1 MEFDV
6 ETAFFDIFPIPQE
19 DGSNPVVSIQY
30 TEKYTKLMDIF
41 RAIIVSKEYSAR
53 VLMLTKLLLLENAA
67 NYTVWQYRR
76 DCIRHIKYDL
86 EKELDFLDSF
96 ADDNPKNYQI
106 WHHRRCIV
114 EIYEN
119 VHRELAFI
127 NKIFETDAKNYHA
140 WAYRQWV
147 VKKFNLWADELACID
162 FLIDTDIRNNSA
174 WNHRWF
180 VVHNYLLLLPNI
192 TTEMTMEILNNEL
205 EYVFKS
211 INQVK
216 LNESAWN
223 YLRGLVNYHSEI
235 VFKASSLLKAIN
247 SSGDYDGNH
256 YYLSLLAHIYENDS
270 GIESLEECGELYM
283 KLLTVDSTRAKLWNA
298 KINLICAKMK

>member
-6 ETAFFDIFPIPQE
+6 ETLFCDIFPIPQD

-30 TEKYTKLMDIF
+30 TEKYSKLMDIF
-41 RAIIVSKEYSAR
+41 RAIIVTKEYSDR

-76 DCIRHIKYDL
+76 DCIRRTNYDL

-96 ADDNPKNYQI
+96 SDDNPKNYQI

-119 VHRELAFI
+119 AYRELAFI

-147 VKKFNLWADELACID
+147 VRKFNLWVDELACID
-162 FLIDTDIRNNSA
+162 FLIDADIRNNSA

-180 VVHNYLLLLPNI
+180 VVHNYLLQLPSV
-192 TTEMTMEILNNEL
+192 TSEKTVEILNNEL

-211 INQVK
+211 INLVK

-235 VFKASSLLKAIN
+235 VLKTSSLLKAIN

-270 GIESLEECGELYM
+270 AVESLEECGELYM
-283 KLLTVDSTRAKLWNA
+283 KLLTVDSTRAKLWNS